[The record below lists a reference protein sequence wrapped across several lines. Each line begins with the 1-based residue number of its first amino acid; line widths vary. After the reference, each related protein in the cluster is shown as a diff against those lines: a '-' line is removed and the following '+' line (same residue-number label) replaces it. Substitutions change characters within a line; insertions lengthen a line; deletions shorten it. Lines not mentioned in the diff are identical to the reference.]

1 VSIHPSAIVDPTAR
15 IAASAEIGPY
25 VVIGPNVSI
34 GERTIIKASVYLEGP
49 LTIGADNVFYPYST
63 IGVAPQDLK
72 YAGERS
78 ETAIGNRNQ
87 IREFVTIHRGTEGGG
102 MITLIGDDNLLMAQV
117 HIAHDTSVAN
127 NTVIGHAATIGG
139 HVSISDWAVVS
150 AGSAVHQFCRIGRH
164 AFVGGYSIVTQDVM
178 PYSTTVSTREIKV
191 FAANATGLER
201 RGFPAETIESLHKAF
216 RLLTRSGLNTSQA
229 VERILSEIPH
239 CPEIEE
245 VLDFIASS
253 KRGVVK

>member
-1 VSIHPSAIVDPTAR
+1 MPIHPSAIIDPTAR
-15 IAASAEIGPY
+15 VAESADIGPY
-25 VVIGPNVSI
+25 VVVGRDVSI
-34 GERTIIKASVYLEGP
+34 GERTVIKASVYLEGP
-49 LTIGADNVFYPYST
+49 LTIGADNVFFPYST

-72 YAGERS
+72 YAGEQS
-78 ETAIGNRNQ
+78 ETVVGDRNQ

-102 MITLIGDDNLLMAQV
+102 MITIIGDDNLLMAQV
-117 HIAHDTSVAN
+117 HVAHDTSVGN

-139 HVSISDWAVVS
+139 HVDIADWAVVS

-201 RGFPAETIESLHKAF
+201 RGFPAETIECLHKAF

-229 VERILSEIPH
+229 VERILSEVPH
-239 CPEIEE
+239 RPEIEE